1 MYHLDGK
8 EVNVELLMCQ
18 IIPALVLTKQEVF
31 YAYHCGIDIYW
42 LHTPAPYWADRVR
55 LEDNGLVIK
64 ENKVIEPFCR
74 GESG

>member
-42 LHTPAPYWADRVR
+42 LHTPAPYWADRV
-55 LEDNGLVIK
+55 
-64 ENKVIEPFCR
+64 
-74 GESG
+74 